1 VLASVSLAAASPPA
15 AAALE
20 LDEGPCS
27 LRTRLKESAEGTKT
41 VNGRSLGS
49 MDTIASPSSP
59 RLAAAL
65 LQRGDGGAEDEDD
78 LATTAWWWDGGEG
91 VGEVAK
97 RSTRS
102 KKRRAKAKAMAT
114 ARSRGGGSGSSR
126 GLLSGDDLRFLAVV
140 TFLYRGQEGCMR
152 RPG

>member
-1 VLASVSLAAASPPA
+1 
-15 AAALE
+15 
-20 LDEGPCS
+20 
-27 LRTRLKESAEGTKT
+27 
-41 VNGRSLGS
+41 

-78 LATTAWWWDGGEG
+78 LATTAWWWDVGEG

-114 ARSRGGGSGSSR
+114 ARRGGGGSGSSR
-126 GLLSGDDLRFLAVV
+126 GLLSGDDLRFLAAAAAVV

>member
-1 VLASVSLAAASPPA
+1 
-15 AAALE
+15 
-20 LDEGPCS
+20 
-27 LRTRLKESAEGTKT
+27 
-41 VNGRSLGS
+41 

-114 ARSRGGGSGSSR
+114 ARSRG
-126 GLLSGDDLRFLAVV
+126 LLSGDDLRFLAVV